1 MLRWYGEEAKKVIR
15 TEINKRI
22 DKASRILRDYI
33 RTKIGRSQPVKI
45 YAKSAGRSRKG
56 MDPSKPG
63 EYPKKVTGFLR
74 MNVQAEMD
82 DATSTARVGIGKNV
96 KYGKYLEFGTRKM
109 ARRPWLSKG
118 LLGARSRMM
127 AMLKR
132 GKVI

>member
-1 MLRWYGEEAKKVIR
+1 MLRWYGKEATRRIR
-15 TEINKRI
+15 SETNKRI
-22 DKASRILRDYI
+22 DRASRILRDYI
-33 RTKIGRSQPVKI
+33 RVKLSRSQPVKI

-56 MDPSKPG
+56 MNPSKAG

-96 KYGKYLEFGTRKM
+96 KYGKYLELGTRLM

-118 LLGARSRMM
+118 LLGARMRMM